1 MSATNHTTNYNLP
14 QFIGTDIP
22 SWLSDVNGAMAAIDT
37 AIKAAKDAGDQGQTT
52 AAAVAADL
60 AAANLNISSLQGSVA
75 TNTSDIATNTSDI
88 AANTTKI
95 GSGTL
100 NTDATTLIGA
110 INETNVIAK
119 TVSLESWH
127 NMFSYKVDDTYAY
140 IYLNG
145 LYMTA
150 PKIDGTPTTLSN
162 LVGQQIQILA
172 VYGSGSA
179 QTSSITTARQ
189 YSFGIE
195 LTIPRG
201 TLLNYGFV
209 ILRGTLAV

>member
-37 AIKAAKDAGDQGQTT
+37 AIKAAKDAGDQGQT
-52 AAAVAADL
+52 AATAVAADL

-100 NTDATTLIGA
+100 DTDATTLIGA
-110 INETNVIAK
+110 INEIRTLVK
-119 TVSLESWH
+119 TVVFESWH
-127 NMFSYKVDDTYAY
+127 NLFGYRVDDTNAY

-145 LYMTA
+145 VYMVA
-150 PKIDGTPTTLSN
+150 PNIDGSPVILQN
-162 LVGQQIQILA
+162 LAGQQIQILG
-172 VYGSGSA
+172 VWGSGSP
-179 QTSSITTARQ
+179 QTSSITDARQ
-189 YSFGIE
+189 YPYGVE
-195 LTIPRG
+195 LTIQRG
-201 TLLNYGFV
+201 TLLQYGFV
-209 ILRGTLAV
+209 ILRGTIAV